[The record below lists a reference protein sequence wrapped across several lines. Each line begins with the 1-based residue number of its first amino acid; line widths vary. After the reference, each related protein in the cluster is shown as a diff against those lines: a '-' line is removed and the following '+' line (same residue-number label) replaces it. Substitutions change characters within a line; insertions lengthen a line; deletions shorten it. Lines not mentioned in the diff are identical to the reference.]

1 MSSNLLKWLIII
13 FVNEGGAFKTITN
26 LKLKELL
33 KYQCMFETLKM
44 PKYVKK
50 FLCCSNFLNS
60 QTHYKQ
66 NLKIEIRVTD
76 YVQQAI

>member
-33 KYQCMFETLKM
+33 KY
-44 PKYVKK
+44 
-50 FLCCSNFLNS
+50 
-60 QTHYKQ
+60 
-66 NLKIEIRVTD
+66 
-76 YVQQAI
+76 